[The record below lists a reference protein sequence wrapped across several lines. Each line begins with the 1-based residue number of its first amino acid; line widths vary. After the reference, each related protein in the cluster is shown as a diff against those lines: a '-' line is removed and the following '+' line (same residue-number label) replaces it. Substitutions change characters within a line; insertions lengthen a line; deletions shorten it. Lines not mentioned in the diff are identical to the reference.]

1 MSDSLPLLILYGS
14 QSGNSEEIAIQA
26 GKAAASHGLMATV
39 KAMDET
45 SVTEISTSN
54 RVLICCSTWGDGE
67 QPDNAEELWEAVNA
81 DENLSLKGVSYSVLA
96 LGDSSYDLFCESG
109 KEWDNFFDSRG
120 AKRIYQ
126 RVDCDVD
133 YEEPAKN
140 WINSTLPLMASVES
154 SLTEIIATDSSLESE
169 PPVDENL
176 STSNEEIIDDS
187 SVMELD
193 SFLASGDRNLS
204 VLFGSQSGN
213 SEELA
218 SKIVKE
224 SSKYGLLGT
233 VYDMD
238 GFDFNSLSDHKR
250 VLIVC
255 STWGEGEM
263 PDNAEELWQKA
274 NSENNPILKGVNFSV
289 LSLGD
294 SSYELF
300 CQSGKDWDRRFEEL
314 GGNRLVTR
322 VDCDVDYDSL
332 ATQWTIES
340 LIHMS
345 AVDGTGNFQ
354 EDKIDLIR
362 NYVDGSDAVG
372 ASGDDG
378 FNIPSLVSDYLQVE
392 VSIFRYDP
400 ESKSRG
406 KDTWLCSLP
415 GHMSVLEIL
424 RTLKSS
430 HDGRLTFRDGHCED
444 PNTAISINGR
454 LILPGTLRLDTLPLN
469 DDGTIRLRLAP
480 LPCFDVIRDLLVDT
494 WKLERKRES
503 SEPWM
508 VAATR
513 EGKNTSQGPI
523 GIMDKSTASYLHSIK
538 NFSSSSLLHA
548 CSDTTPFSD
557 NYIGP
562 SLVVSAWAR
571 RNDPRTSINKKSEID
586 TYLSSPIGIKA
597 ETDLSSIRRQSSIFD
612 SISDALLDAK
622 TSSLNKDSF
631 NGRHGKHVW
640 WYTWSVKS
648 SGKVNDTVIFRQV
661 LGPLGLLSNL
671 FSGVTAR
678 MLLGFTRTGGNMIN
692 DGLGMVLPPAG
703 IGKMPRQF
711 NSSVGKHHEVVA
723 IFNELD
729 GRF

>member
-1 MSDSLPLLILYGS
+1 MSDNSPLLILFGS
-14 QSGNSEEIAIQA
+14 QSGNSEEIATQA
-26 GKAAASHGLMATV
+26 GKAASSHGLLATV
-39 KAMDET
+39 KSMDET
-45 SVTEISTSN
+45 SISEISNNN

-67 QPDNAEELWEAVNA
+67 QPDNAEDLWEAVNA
-81 DENLSLKGVSYSVLA
+81 DEDINLEGVSFSVLA

-109 KEWDNFFDSRG
+109 KEWDNWFESKG
-120 AKRIYQ
+120 ATRIHP

-133 YEEPAKN
+133 YEEPAKI
-140 WINSTLPLMASVES
+140 WMDATLQLMASVEGGVVEQIPKESVSVLVEQADDEINS
-154 SLTEIIATDSSLESE
+154 SIDSL
-169 PPVDENL
+169 
-176 STSNEEIIDDS
+176 
-187 SVMELD
+187 ELD
-193 SFLASGDRNLS
+193 SSGMDVDSFLNAGDRSLT

-213 SEELA
+213 SEEIA
-218 SKIVKE
+218 AKIVKE
-224 SSKYGLLGT
+224 SSKYGLVGT

-238 GFDFNSLSDHKR
+238 GFDFNSLSKHKR

-263 PDNAEELWQKA
+263 PDNAEELWKKA
-274 NSENNPILKGVNFSV
+274 NLENNPILEGLNFSV

-314 GGNRLVTR
+314 GANRLVAR

-332 ATQWTIES
+332 ATQWTLES

-354 EDKIDLIR
+354 EEKIDLIR

-372 ASGDDG
+372 ATGDDG
-378 FNIPSLVSDYLQVE
+378 FSIPSLISENIQVE
-392 VSIFRYDP
+392 ISIFRYDP

-406 KDTWLCSLP
+406 KDTWICSLP
-415 GHMSVLEIL
+415 GHMSVLETL
-424 RTLKSS
+424 RILKSS
-430 HDGRLTFRDGHCED
+430 HDGSLTFRDGYCDD

-454 LILPGTLRLDTLPLN
+454 LTLPGTLRLDTLPLN
-469 DDGTIRLRLAP
+469 DDGILSLKLAP

-503 SEPWM
+503 SKPWM

-513 EGKNTSQGPI
+513 EGKSTPHGPM
-523 GIMDKSTASYLHSIK
+523 GIMSQSTASYLHSIK
-538 NFSSSSLLHA
+538 NFPSFPLLHA
-548 CSDTTPFSD
+548 CSDSTPFSE

-562 SLVVSAWAR
+562 SLVISSWAR
-571 RNDPRTSINKKSEID
+571 KNDPRTSDTKKLEIEN
-586 TYLSSPIGIKA
+586 YLSSSNGIKA
-597 ETDLSSIRRQSSIFD
+597 ETDLSSIRRQMSVSD
-612 SISDALLDAK
+612 SISEALLDAK
-622 TSSLNKDSF
+622 TSSLNSNSF
-631 NGRHGKHVW
+631 NGRHGKYVW
-640 WYTWSVKS
+640 WYTWSIKS

-692 DGLGMVLPPAG
+692 NGLGMILPPAG

-711 NSSVGKHHEVVA
+711 NSSVGNHHEVVA

>member
-1 MSDSLPLLILYGS
+1 MSDNSPLLILFGS
-14 QSGNSEEIAIQA
+14 QSGNSEEIATQA
-26 GKAAASHGLMATV
+26 GKAASSHGLLATV
-39 KAMDET
+39 KSMDET
-45 SVTEISTSN
+45 SISEISNNN

-67 QPDNAEELWEAVNA
+67 QPDNAEDLWEAVNA
-81 DENLSLKGVSYSVLA
+81 DEDINLEGVSFSVLA

-109 KEWDNFFDSRG
+109 KEWDNWFESKG
-120 AKRIYQ
+120 ATRIHP

-133 YEEPAKN
+133 YEEPAKI
-140 WINSTLPLMASVES
+140 WMDATLQLMASVEGGAVDQIPKESVSVLVEQADDEINS
-154 SLTEIIATDSSLESE
+154 SIDSL
-169 PPVDENL
+169 
-176 STSNEEIIDDS
+176 
-187 SVMELD
+187 ELD
-193 SFLASGDRNLS
+193 SSGMDVDSFLNAGDRSLT

-213 SEELA
+213 SEEIA
-218 SKIVKE
+218 AKIVKE
-224 SSKYGLLGT
+224 SSKYGLVGT

-238 GFDFNSLSDHKR
+238 GFDFNSLSKHKR

-263 PDNAEELWQKA
+263 PDNAEELWKKA
-274 NSENNPILKGVNFSV
+274 NLENNPILEGLNFSV

-314 GGNRLVTR
+314 GANRLVAR

-332 ATQWTIES
+332 ATQWTLES

-354 EDKIDLIR
+354 EEKIDLIR

-372 ASGDDG
+372 ATGDDG
-378 FNIPSLVSDYLQVE
+378 FSIPSLISENIQVE
-392 VSIFRYDP
+392 ISIFRYDP

-406 KDTWLCSLP
+406 KDTWICSLP
-415 GHMSVLEIL
+415 GHMSVLETL

-430 HDGRLTFRDGHCED
+430 HDGSLTFRDGYCDD

-454 LILPGTLRLDTLPLN
+454 LTLPGTLRLDTLPLN
-469 DDGTIRLRLAP
+469 DDGILSLKLAP

-503 SEPWM
+503 SKPWM

-513 EGKNTSQGPI
+513 EGKSTPQGPM
-523 GIMDKSTASYLHSIK
+523 GIMSQSTASYLHSIK
-538 NFSSSSLLHA
+538 NFPSFPLLHA
-548 CSDTTPFSD
+548 CSDSTPFSE

-562 SLVVSAWAR
+562 SLVISSWAR
-571 RNDPRTSINKKSEID
+571 KNDPRTSDTKKLEIEN
-586 TYLSSPIGIKA
+586 YLSSSNGIKA
-597 ETDLSSIRRQSSIFD
+597 ETDLSSIRRQMSVSD
-612 SISDALLDAK
+612 SVSEALLDAK
-622 TSSLNKDSF
+622 TSSLNSNSF
-631 NGRHGKHVW
+631 NGRHGKYVW
-640 WYTWSVKS
+640 WYTWSIKS

-692 DGLGMVLPPAG
+692 NGLGMILPPAG

-711 NSSVGKHHEVVA
+711 NSSVGNHHEVVA

>member
-1 MSDSLPLLILYGS
+1 MSDNSPLLILFGS
-14 QSGNSEEIAIQA
+14 QSGNSEEIATQA
-26 GKAAASHGLMATV
+26 GKAASSHGLLATV
-39 KAMDET
+39 KSMDET
-45 SVTEISTSN
+45 SISEISNNN

-67 QPDNAEELWEAVNA
+67 QPDNAEDLWEAVNA
-81 DENLSLKGVSYSVLA
+81 DEDINLEGVSFSVLA

-109 KEWDNFFDSRG
+109 KEWDNWFESKG
-120 AKRIYQ
+120 ATRIHP

-133 YEEPAKN
+133 YEEPAKI
-140 WINSTLPLMASVES
+140 WMDATLQLMASVEGGAVEQIPKESVSVLVEQADDEINS
-154 SLTEIIATDSSLESE
+154 SIDSL
-169 PPVDENL
+169 
-176 STSNEEIIDDS
+176 
-187 SVMELD
+187 ELD
-193 SFLASGDRNLS
+193 SSGMDVDSFLNAGDRSLT

-213 SEELA
+213 SEEIA
-218 SKIVKE
+218 AKIVKE
-224 SSKYGLLGT
+224 SSKYGLVGT

-238 GFDFNSLSDHKR
+238 GFDFNSLSKHKR

-263 PDNAEELWQKA
+263 PDNAEELWKKA
-274 NSENNPILKGVNFSV
+274 NLENNPILEGLNFSV

-314 GGNRLVTR
+314 GANRLVAR

-332 ATQWTIES
+332 ATQWTLES

-354 EDKIDLIR
+354 EEKIDLIR

-372 ASGDDG
+372 ATGDDG
-378 FNIPSLVSDYLQVE
+378 FSIPSLISENIQVE
-392 VSIFRYDP
+392 ISIFRYDP

-406 KDTWLCSLP
+406 KDTWICSLP
-415 GHMSVLEIL
+415 GHMSVLETL

-430 HDGRLTFRDGHCED
+430 HDGSLTFRDGYCGD

-454 LILPGTLRLDTLPLN
+454 LTLPGTLRLDTLPLN
-469 DDGTIRLRLAP
+469 DDGILSLKLAP

-503 SEPWM
+503 SKPWM

-513 EGKNTSQGPI
+513 EGKSTPQGPM
-523 GIMDKSTASYLHSIK
+523 GIMSQSTASYLHSIK
-538 NFSSSSLLHA
+538 NFPSFPLLHA
-548 CSDTTPFSD
+548 CSDSTPFSE

-562 SLVVSAWAR
+562 SLVISSWAR
-571 RNDPRTSINKKSEID
+571 KNDPRTSDTKKLEIEN
-586 TYLSSPIGIKA
+586 YLSSSNGIKA
-597 ETDLSSIRRQSSIFD
+597 ETDLSSIRRQMSVSD
-612 SISDALLDAK
+612 SVSEALLDAK
-622 TSSLNKDSF
+622 TSSLNSNSF
-631 NGRHGKHVW
+631 NGRHGKYVW
-640 WYTWSVKS
+640 WYTWSIKS

-692 DGLGMVLPPAG
+692 NGLGMILPPAG

-711 NSSVGKHHEVVA
+711 NSSVGNHHEVVA

>member
-1 MSDSLPLLILYGS
+1 MSDNSPLLILFGS
-14 QSGNSEEIAIQA
+14 QSGNSEEIATQA
-26 GKAAASHGLMATV
+26 GKAASSHGLLATV
-39 KAMDET
+39 KSMDET
-45 SVTEISTSN
+45 SISEISNNN

-67 QPDNAEELWEAVNA
+67 QPDNAEDLWEAVNA
-81 DENLSLKGVSYSVLA
+81 DEDINLEGVSFSVLA

-109 KEWDNFFDSRG
+109 KEWDNWFESKG
-120 AKRIYQ
+120 ATRIHP

-133 YEEPAKN
+133 YEEPAKI
-140 WINSTLPLMASVES
+140 WMDATLQLMASVEGGAVEQIPKESVSVLVEQADDEINS
-154 SLTEIIATDSSLESE
+154 SIDSL
-169 PPVDENL
+169 
-176 STSNEEIIDDS
+176 
-187 SVMELD
+187 ELD
-193 SFLASGDRNLS
+193 SSGMDVDSFLNAGDRSLT

-213 SEELA
+213 SEEIA
-218 SKIVKE
+218 AKIVKE
-224 SSKYGLLGT
+224 SSKYGLVGT

-238 GFDFNSLSDHKR
+238 GFDFNSLSKHKR

-263 PDNAEELWQKA
+263 PDNAEELWKKA
-274 NSENNPILKGVNFSV
+274 NLENNPILEGLNFSV

-314 GGNRLVTR
+314 GANRLVAR

-332 ATQWTIES
+332 ATQWTLES

-354 EDKIDLIR
+354 EEKIDLIR

-372 ASGDDG
+372 ATGDDG
-378 FNIPSLVSDYLQVE
+378 FSIPSLISENIQVE
-392 VSIFRYDP
+392 ISIFRYDP

-406 KDTWLCSLP
+406 KDTWICSLP
-415 GHMSVLEIL
+415 GHMSVLETL

-430 HDGRLTFRDGHCED
+430 HDGSLTFRDGYCDD

-454 LILPGTLRLDTLPLN
+454 LTLPGTLRLDTLPLN
-469 DDGTIRLRLAP
+469 DDGILSLKLAP

-503 SEPWM
+503 SKPWM

-513 EGKNTSQGPI
+513 EGKSTPQGPM
-523 GIMDKSTASYLHSIK
+523 GIMSQSTASYLHSIK
-538 NFSSSSLLHA
+538 NFPSFPLLHA
-548 CSDTTPFSD
+548 CSDSTPFSE

-562 SLVVSAWAR
+562 SLVISSWAR
-571 RNDPRTSINKKSEID
+571 KNDPRTSDTKKLEIEN
-586 TYLSSPIGIKA
+586 YLSSSNGIKA
-597 ETDLSSIRRQSSIFD
+597 ETDLSSIRRQMSVSD
-612 SISDALLDAK
+612 SVSEALLDAK
-622 TSSLNKDSF
+622 TSSLNSNSF
-631 NGRHGKHVW
+631 NGRHGKYVW
-640 WYTWSVKS
+640 WYTWSIKS

-692 DGLGMVLPPAG
+692 NGLGMILPPAG

-711 NSSVGKHHEVVA
+711 NSSVGNHHEVVA

>member
-1 MSDSLPLLILYGS
+1 MSDNSPLLILFGS
-14 QSGNSEEIAIQA
+14 QSGNSEEIATQA
-26 GKAAASHGLMATV
+26 AKAATSHGLLATV
-39 KAMDET
+39 KSMDET
-45 SVTEISTSN
+45 SISEISNNN

-81 DENLSLKGVSYSVLA
+81 NEDINLEGVSFSVLA

-109 KEWDNFFDSRG
+109 KEWDNWFESKG
-120 AKRIYQ
+120 ATRIHP

-133 YEEPAKN
+133 YEEPAKL
-140 WINSTLPLMASVES
+140 WMDAALQIMASVEDSTAEQIPKESVTILDEQVDDEINS
-154 SLTEIIATDSSLESE
+154 SVDSSEF
-169 PPVDENL
+169 
-176 STSNEEIIDDS
+176 DS
-187 SVMELD
+187 SGMDVD
-193 SFLASGDRNLS
+193 SFLNAGDRSLT

-218 SKIVKE
+218 AKIVKE
-224 SSKYGLLGT
+224 SSKYGLIGT
-233 VYDMD
+233 VHDMD
-238 GFDFNSLSDHKR
+238 GFDFNSLSKHKR

-263 PDNAEELWQKA
+263 PDNAEELWKNA
-274 NSENNPILKGVNFSV
+274 NLENNPILKGLNFSV

-314 GGNRLVTR
+314 GANRLVAR

-332 ATQWTIES
+332 ATQWTLES

-354 EDKIDLIR
+354 EEKIDLIR

-372 ASGDDG
+372 ATGDDG
-378 FNIPSLVSDYLQVE
+378 FSIPSLISENIQVE

-406 KDTWLCSLP
+406 KDAWICSLP
-415 GHMSVLEIL
+415 GHMSVLQTL

-430 HDGRLTFRDGHCED
+430 HDGSLTFRDGYCND
-444 PNTAISINGR
+444 PNTAITINGR
-454 LILPGTLRLDTLPLN
+454 LTLPGTLRLDALPLN
-469 DDGTIRLRLAP
+469 DDGILSLKLAP
-480 LPCFDVIRDLLVDT
+480 LPCFEVIRDLLVDT
-494 WKLERKRES
+494 WTLERKRES
-503 SEPWM
+503 SKPWM

-513 EGKNTSQGPI
+513 EGKSTPQGPM
-523 GIMDKSTASYLHSIK
+523 GTMSQSTASYLHSIK
-538 NFSSSSLLHA
+538 NFPSFPLLHA
-548 CSDTTPFSD
+548 CSDSTPFSE

-562 SLVVSAWAR
+562 SLVVTSWAR
-571 RNDPRTSINKKSEID
+571 KNDPRTSDTKKLEIEN
-586 TYLSSPIGIKA
+586 YLSSSIGIKA
-597 ETDLSSIRRQSSIFD
+597 ETDLSSIRRQISVSD
-612 SISDALLDAK
+612 SISEALLDAK
-622 TSSLNKDSF
+622 TSSLNSDSF
-631 NGRHGKHVW
+631 NGRHGKYVW
-640 WYTWSVKS
+640 WYTWSIKS

-692 DGLGMVLPPAG
+692 NGLGMILPPAG

-711 NSSVGKHHEVVA
+711 NSSVGNHHEVVA

>member
-1 MSDSLPLLILYGS
+1 MSDNSPLLILFGS
-14 QSGNSEEIAIQA
+14 QSGNSEEIATQA
-26 GKAAASHGLMATV
+26 GKAASSHGLLATV
-39 KAMDET
+39 KSMDET
-45 SVTEISTSN
+45 SISEISNNN

-67 QPDNAEELWEAVNA
+67 QPDNAEDLWEAVNA
-81 DENLSLKGVSYSVLA
+81 DEDINLEGVSFSVLA

-109 KEWDNFFDSRG
+109 KEWDNWFESKG
-120 AKRIYQ
+120 ATRIHP

-133 YEEPAKN
+133 YEEPAKI
-140 WINSTLPLMASVES
+140 WMDATLQLMASVEGGVVEQIPKESVSVLVEQADDEINS
-154 SLTEIIATDSSLESE
+154 SIDSL
-169 PPVDENL
+169 
-176 STSNEEIIDDS
+176 
-187 SVMELD
+187 ELD
-193 SFLASGDRNLS
+193 SSGMDVDSFLNAGDRSLT

-213 SEELA
+213 SEEIA
-218 SKIVKE
+218 AKIVKE
-224 SSKYGLLGT
+224 SSKYGLVGT

-238 GFDFNSLSDHKR
+238 GFDFNSLSKHKR

-263 PDNAEELWQKA
+263 PDNAEELWKKA
-274 NSENNPILKGVNFSV
+274 NLENNPILEGLNFSV

-314 GGNRLVTR
+314 GANRLVAR

-332 ATQWTIES
+332 ATQWTLES

-354 EDKIDLIR
+354 EEKIDLIR

-372 ASGDDG
+372 ATGDDG
-378 FNIPSLVSDYLQVE
+378 FSIPSLISENIQVE
-392 VSIFRYDP
+392 ISIFRYDP

-406 KDTWLCSLP
+406 KDTWICSLP
-415 GHMSVLEIL
+415 GHMSVLETL
-424 RTLKSS
+424 RILKSS
-430 HDGRLTFRDGHCED
+430 HDGSLTFRDGYCDD

-454 LILPGTLRLDTLPLN
+454 LTLPGTLRLDTLPLN
-469 DDGTIRLRLAP
+469 DDGILSLKLAP

-503 SEPWM
+503 SKPWM

-513 EGKNTSQGPI
+513 EGKSTPQGPM
-523 GIMDKSTASYLHSIK
+523 GIMSQSTASYLHSIK
-538 NFSSSSLLHA
+538 NFPSFPLLHA
-548 CSDTTPFSD
+548 CSDSTPFSE

-562 SLVVSAWAR
+562 SLVISSWAR
-571 RNDPRTSINKKSEID
+571 KNDPRTSDTKKLEIEN
-586 TYLSSPIGIKA
+586 YLSSSNGIKA
-597 ETDLSSIRRQSSIFD
+597 ETDLSSIRRQMSVSD
-612 SISDALLDAK
+612 SISEALLDAK
-622 TSSLNKDSF
+622 TSSLNSNSF
-631 NGRHGKHVW
+631 NGRHGKYVW
-640 WYTWSVKS
+640 WYTWSIKS

-692 DGLGMVLPPAG
+692 NGLGMILPPAG

-711 NSSVGKHHEVVA
+711 NSSVGNHHEVVA